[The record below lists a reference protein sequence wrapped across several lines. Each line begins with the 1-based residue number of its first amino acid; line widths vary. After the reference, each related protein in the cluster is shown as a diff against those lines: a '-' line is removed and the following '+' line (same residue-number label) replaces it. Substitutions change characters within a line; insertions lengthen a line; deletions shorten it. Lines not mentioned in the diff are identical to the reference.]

1 MCNYLKTDKTMNKTY
16 FAPATKVV
24 NLSTEDSLM
33 LTLSVQDS
41 NTTVGDPNNP
51 GNDPGQLTRDGGWS
65 SENWT
70 DVEEE

>member
-41 NTTVGDPNNP
+41 NTTVGSDPNA
-51 GNDPGQLTRDGGWS
+51 DPGQLTRDGGWS

-70 DVEEE
+70 DVEDEE

>member
-1 MCNYLKTDKTMNKTY
+1 MCNYLNTDKTMNKTY

-33 LTLSVQDS
+33 LTLSVQDPG
-41 NTTVGDPNNP
+41 TTVGGGN
-51 GNDPGQLTRDGGWS
+51 NDPGQLTRDGGWS

-70 DVEEE
+70 DVEDEE